1 MNFKVTATPN
11 GKGKV
16 KITVTKPDGESFVHI
31 EKCKEG
37 RFTHMAVVHWAIT
50 QNSIDRH
57 IKRMKR
63 DTVAHVVEKTKADL
77 ENYIGKTGWEIQM
90 ATSKENAM
98 KKTSASNWF
107 DSVGVDVFEVEAA

>member
-16 KITVTKPDGESFVHI
+16 KITVYGPEGYSRVLV

-37 RFTHMAVVHWAIT
+37 RFSHAAIVHYTVT
-50 QNSIDRH
+50 QNSVDRYVKR
-57 IKRMKR
+57 IKRDLPYHM
-63 DTVAHVVEKTKADL
+63 VENCKVGAEK
-77 ENYIGKTGWEIQM
+77 YIGQGDWEIQM

-98 KKTSASNWF
+98 KKTANCDWYET
-107 DSVGVDVFEVEAA
+107 VGVEVLEVEAA